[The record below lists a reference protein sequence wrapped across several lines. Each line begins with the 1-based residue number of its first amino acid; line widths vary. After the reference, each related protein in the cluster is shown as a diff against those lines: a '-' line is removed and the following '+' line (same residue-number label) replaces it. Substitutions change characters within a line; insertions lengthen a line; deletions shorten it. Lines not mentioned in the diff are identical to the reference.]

1 MNLRNLGMS
10 RNPYWKRL
18 EPGYTCLQID
28 SNAYARQGK
37 AVTNFDKLFP
47 SPQSD
52 LAQQAL
58 KDQYIFDCMTIEEPF
73 REREL
78 EAGLIKHPE
87 KFLL

>member
-1 MNLRNLGMS
+1 
-10 RNPYWKRL
+10 
-18 EPGYTCLQID
+18 LQID
-28 SNAYARQGK
+28 SNAYARQGE

-73 REREL
+73 REREP
-78 EAGLIKHPE
+78 EAGLIKPLE
-87 KFLL
+87 KLLL